1 MTRNN
6 PAFPI
11 LGPARFNTDSRLFP
25 LLLVRHLSSGEGWA
39 VLLYGWRLP
48 PELSRSLA
56 ARRTDLSLTPAA
68 KQGRPADRRGSAHM
82 DGGLSRLLSPDSH
95 GSREAPPAGLGLS
108 GPLAAV
114 LWGFTGMR
122 TAHPGRRTADG
133 ERRRTAG
140 AGRSCHHVILVNINL
155 TSI

>member
-1 MTRNN
+1 
-6 PAFPI
+6 
-11 LGPARFNTDSRLFP
+11 
-25 LLLVRHLSSGEGWA
+25 
-39 VLLYGWRLP
+39 
-48 PELSRSLA
+48 
-56 ARRTDLSLTPAA
+56 
-68 KQGRPADRRGSAHM
+68 M
-82 DGGLSRLLSPDSH
+82 DGGLSRLLSTDSQ

-114 LWGFTGMR
+114 LWGFTVM
-122 TAHPGRRTADG
+122 AHPGRRTADG